1 MKGAHNT
8 KEAMGEQI
16 VTQFEEQ
23 VPTKVLT
30 K

>member
-1 MKGAHNT
+1 MKGTDTT

-23 VPTKVLT
+23 VPTEFLAK
-30 K
+30 